1 MPQPPGATN
10 PTRLLARRLAGQ
22 PVCTAAFLGWLTDLG
37 PAMAKKPSSTNLSGD
52 DLRLAQLTASRSLV
66 RKDRR
71 EGRHDVLVNT
81 VVAILAE
88 RHSLSETQLLAA
100 LRRTWQTSTLSDE
113 MINTALADAR
123 TAGLIATRPDKHGA
137 AEYFVAGD
145 AASHNSQDRQYVQG
159 LFSAFKSNIADRLKD
174 YPNEKQLANRLDRIV
189 NEILTA
195 IAHACQES
203 YDIPIRGSVQTVH
216 PMRLSGQEVRK
227 YARQL
232 DPKSIRQPVE
242 DLAFDALDPADSFGN
257 QIVHLVVVGGLLHGL
272 TSQRGVSVSPSLQ
285 HMSLLLDTSSLIG
298 LVREEDHPDYQ
309 TLTQLISLSKRCEA
323 DLIVAEHTIDE
334 WERVWVAADE
344 QFEHAQRKMSK
355 DDAPSVLIRY
365 AQNPFVGAYADH
377 LDKGGKGSWI
387 RWATTRRDL
396 RTQVEKLGLTIVTY
410 KDESDEDAS
419 YREQIHSH
427 LLDLSADVNVRG
439 GRSKGGAKADAM
451 SAALISRWRRE
462 NGDDTAIFIA
472 KDYLTNLAFTRS
484 ASGSSPLVV
493 NPTLWL
499 QYVTCL
505 LVDDEDQRIEIANL
519 IADVGVRDMIL
530 AMASTYS
537 LDEIFEISDVLMAE
551 GTELNIRETRDLA
564 DPRLYQSL
572 DEMHQEAMQHV
583 NVRVQAIL
591 SRRTT
596 RSIRRVS
603 NREATLQG
611 QLDSIQGVADER
623 TRLADRYKSQ
633 AEQATIDAAEDRA
646 TAAQALSDKKE
657 AEEKSDFYKRSSY
670 ALSGFAVIL
679 ILFIVAASWGFVRGF
694 GILFGVLAWCGGVAV
709 AYVWVKD
716 AAAKLRKL
724 LGNIGV
730 QIVLQA
736 IISAITGKF

>member
-1 MPQPPGATN
+1 
-10 PTRLLARRLAGQ
+10 
-22 PVCTAAFLGWLTDLG
+22 
-37 PAMAKKPSSTNLSGD
+37 MAKKLSGD

-81 VVAILAE
+81 IVAILAE
-88 RHSLSETQLLAA
+88 RQSLTETQLLAA

-123 TAGLIATRPDKHGA
+123 RAGLIASRHGKHGVA
-137 AEYFVAGD
+137 QYFVSGD
-145 AASHNSQDRQYVQG
+145 ASSHNSQDRQYVQG
-159 LFSAFKSNIADRLKD
+159 LISTFKTNIADRLKD
-174 YPNEKQLANRLDRIV
+174 YENEKQLANRLDRIG
-189 NEILTA
+189 NEVLTS

-203 YDIPIRGSVQTVH
+203 YDIPIRGSAQTVH
-216 PMRLSGQEVRK
+216 PMRLSGQEVRQ

-242 DLAFDALDPADSFGN
+242 ELAFDALDPADSFGN
-257 QIVHLVVVGGLLHGL
+257 EIVHLVVVGGLLHGL
-272 TSQRGVSVSPSLQ
+272 TSQRGVSAAPSLQ
-285 HMSLLLDTSSLIG
+285 HMNLLLDTSALIG
-298 LVREEDHPDYQ
+298 FVREEDHPDYQ
-309 TLTQLISLSKRCEA
+309 TLTQLILLSKRCEA
-323 DLIVAEHTIDE
+323 NLIVAEHTIDE
-334 WERVWVAADE
+334 WDRVWIAADE
-344 QFEHAQRKMSK
+344 QFERAQRKMSR
-355 DDAPSVLIRY
+355 DDAPSALIRY
-365 AQNPFVGAYADH
+365 AQNPFVAAYADH

-396 RTQVEKLGLTIVTY
+396 RTQVEKLGLTVVAY
-410 KDESDEDAS
+410 EDMSDEDAR

-427 LLDLSADVNVRG
+427 LLALSADVNVRG
-439 GRSKGGAKADAM
+439 GRSKGGAEADAM

-462 NGDDTAIFIA
+462 NGDDTAIFVA
-472 KDYLTNLAFTRS
+472 KDYLTNLAHMSS

-493 NPTLWL
+493 PPTLWL

-505 LVDDEDQRIEIANL
+505 LVDDADKRIEIANL

-551 GTELNIRETRDLA
+551 GTELNVRETRDLA
-564 DPRLYQSL
+564 DLRLYQSL
-572 DEMHQEAMQHV
+572 DEMHQEAMQHM

-611 QLDSIQGVADER
+611 QLDSIRGIANEKS
-623 TRLADRYKSQ
+623 RLAEQYKSK
-633 AEQATIDAAEDRA
+633 AEQADIGAAEDRA
-646 TAAQALSDKKE
+646 TAEQALFDKTK
-657 AEEKSDFYKRSSY
+657 AEEKSEFWKRTAY
-670 ALSGFAVIL
+670 ASAGSAVVL
-679 ILFIVAASWGFVRGF
+679 ILFVLFASWGFIRGF
-694 GILFGVLAWCGGVAV
+694 GILFGVAVWGGGVAV
-709 AYVWVKD
+709 AYGWVKD
-716 AAAKLRKL
+716 TAATLRKL
-724 LGNIGV
+724 LGNLGV
-730 QIVLQA
+730 QLVLQA
-736 IISAITGKF
+736 VISAITGEF

>member
-1 MPQPPGATN
+1 M
-10 PTRLLARRLAGQ
+10 ARRAS
-22 PVCTAAFLGWLTDLG
+22 T
-37 PAMAKKPSSTNLSGD
+37 KKLSGD

-81 VVAILAE
+81 IVAILAE
-88 RHSLSETQLLAA
+88 RQSLSETQLLAA

-113 MINTALADAR
+113 TIDTALADAR
-123 TAGLIATRPDKHGA
+123 RAGLIATRPDKHGA

-159 LFSAFKSNIADRLKD
+159 LFSAFRSNIAHRLED

-189 NEILTA
+189 NEVLTA

-216 PMRLSGQEVRK
+216 PMRLSGQEVRQ

-232 DPKSIRQPVE
+232 DPKSIRKPVE

-257 QIVHLVVVGGLLHGL
+257 EIVHLVVVSGLLHGL
-272 TSQRGVSVSPSLQ
+272 ASQRGVSASPSLQ
-285 HMSLLLDTSSLIG
+285 HMSLLLDTSALIG

-309 TLTQLISLSKRCEA
+309 TLIQLISLSKRCEA
-323 DLIVAEHTIDE
+323 DLIVAEHTIAE
-334 WERVWVAADE
+334 WERVWLAADE

-355 DDAPSVLIRY
+355 DDAPGVLVRY
-365 AQNPFVGAYADH
+365 AQNPFVAAYADH

-396 RTQVEKLGLTIVTY
+396 RTQVEKMGLTVVTY
-410 KDESDEDAS
+410 KDESDEDAR

-427 LLDLSADVNVRG
+427 LLALSADVNVRG
-439 GRSKGGAKADAM
+439 GRSKGGAEADAM

-462 NGDDTAIFIA
+462 NGDDTAVFIA
-472 KDYLTNLAFTRS
+472 KDYLTNLAFAS
-484 ASGSSPLVV
+484 SVSGSGPLVV

-530 AMASTYS
+530 GMASTYS
-537 LDEIFEISDVLMAE
+537 LDEILEISDVLMAE
-551 GTELNIRETRDLA
+551 GIELNIREARDLA
-564 DPRLYQSL
+564 DPRLYRSL
-572 DEMHQEAMQHV
+572 DELHQEAMQDV
-583 NVRVQAIL
+583 SVRVQAIL
-591 SRRTT
+591 SRRIT
-596 RSIRRVS
+596 RSIQRVS
-603 NREATLQG
+603 NREASLQE
-611 QLDSIQGVADER
+611 QLDSAQGIANEQSSRADH
-623 TRLADRYKSQ
+623 YKSK
-633 AEQATIDAAEDRA
+633 AEQATMGAAEDRA
-646 TAAQALSDKKE
+646 AATQALSDKKN
-657 AEEKSDFYKRSSY
+657 AEDRSDFYRRTSY
-670 ALSGFAVIL
+670 AVVGFAVVL
-679 ILFIVAASWGFVRGF
+679 VLFIVAASWGFVRGF
-694 GILFGVLAWCGGVAV
+694 GILFGVVVWCGGVAV
-709 AYVWVKD
+709 AYGWVKD
-716 AAAKLRKL
+716 TDARLPKLI
-724 LGNIGV
+724 GNIGV
-730 QIVLQA
+730 QLVLQS